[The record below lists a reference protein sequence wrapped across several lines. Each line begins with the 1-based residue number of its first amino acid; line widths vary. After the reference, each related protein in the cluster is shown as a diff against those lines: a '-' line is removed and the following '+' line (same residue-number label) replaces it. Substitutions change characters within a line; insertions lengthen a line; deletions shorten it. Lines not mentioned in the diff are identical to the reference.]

1 MTRIRDDI
9 ALIRDLATS
18 GIDLMTLMP
27 VAAPC
32 LHRLVPSFSLSMIRV
47 DERCAPQE
55 HYSEHF
61 GEASHRLFAE
71 AGHAF
76 AARSDDP
83 AAFGNLLR
91 GKKPFG
97 ALVHG
102 PAELHRGATYEH
114 LFAPNG
120 IHHVLDLALRD
131 GAGPLGI
138 LGIFRERDGLPF
150 SRGDVAM
157 VAGLYPHLVHAC
169 AARPRSIE
177 SHADHDEVDTALLLV
192 TTEGRIE
199 LASPNARRW
208 LEDATG
214 GPDRA
219 AIADRD
225 LLPAACR
232 HLARWWERARLDTS
246 EETTAKGPPTV
257 CLPLP
262 GGQLRLRAY
271 GLAGALG
278 TPSPGG
284 LVGIQLTLEMHRELR
299 VRAALAQISL
309 TPQQRRVALALWA
322 GKDAAAIRA
331 ELGIGLGTLKTYQ
344 KELYA
349 RLGVSKVTELRT
361 LLDTQA
367 RAITFD
373 LARHQPSAK

>member
-1 MTRIRDDI
+1 MNRARDDI
-9 ALIRDLATS
+9 ALVKELAAS

-27 VAAPC
+27 VAAGA
-32 LHRLVPSFSLSMIRV
+32 LHRLIPSLSLSMIRV
-47 DERCAPQE
+47 DESCAPHQ

-71 AGHAF
+71 SGHVF
-76 AARSDDP
+76 SARTEDP

-91 GKKPFG
+91 GKKAFG

-102 PAELHRGATYEH
+102 PAELYAGATYEH

-120 IHHVLDLALRD
+120 IHHVLDLSLRD
-131 GAGPLGI
+131 GSGPLGI
-138 LGIFRERDGLPF
+138 LGIFRERQAPAF
-150 SRGDVAM
+150 SRTDVAM

-169 AARPRSIE
+169 AARDATR
-177 SHADHDEVDTALLLV
+177 HADHGHEEVDTGMLLV
-192 TTEGRIE
+192 TTDGRIE

-219 AIADRD
+219 GITDRGS
-225 LLPAACR
+225 LPHACR
-232 HLARWWERARLDTS
+232 HLAQWWERARSEPS
-246 EETTAKGPPTV
+246 EESIANGPPTV
-257 CLPLP
+257 CLPVP

-271 GLAGALG
+271 GLSASLG
-278 TPSPGG
+278 SSSPGG

-299 VRAALAQISL
+299 VRVALAGLSL
-309 TPQQRRVALALWA
+309 TPQQRRIALLLWA
-322 GKDAAAIRA
+322 GKDGAAIRA

-349 RLGVSKVTELRT
+349 RLGVTKVAELRQ

-373 LARHQPSAK
+373 LARHHPSAR